1 MKKKLGIPIP
11 GEHGAWAVL
20 YASFA
25 VGWAA
30 SDPAFDVKI
39 ILLLISVSGLFL
51 SHEPLVKLLRARK
64 HGAPSENRL
73 HWVKWM
79 GIYLS
84 AALLAGAILL
94 FVYQRWIL
102 LAGGLLAAVL
112 FSIHLRLAFRRRDR
126 NLAGEVL
133 GIMGLTLT
141 APAVAIT
148 AVGHVDSRALL
159 VWLSCILYFASGIF
173 YVKMRVSHR
182 LKPVHFSLRKRQC
195 LAYHAVLLVLLIVA
209 SILLQLP
216 ALMLLGFVP
225 IITRAVWHAFRPGG
239 TLDLKQIGYREV
251 LYTVIFAICSGVGW
265 IVAG

>member
-30 SDPAFDVKI
+30 SDPAPDMKI
-39 ILLLISVSGLFL
+39 FLLLIAVTGLFL

-64 HGAPSENRL
+64 HGAPLENRR
-73 HWVKWM
+73 HWLKWM

-94 FVYQRWIL
+94 LVYQRWIL
-102 LAGGLLAAVL
+102 LAGGLLAAGL
-112 FSIHLRLAFRRRDR
+112 FSIHLRLAFRRQDR

-141 APAVAIT
+141 APAVAVT
-148 AVGHVDSRALL
+148 AVGHLDSRALL
-159 VWLSCILYFASGIF
+159 VWLSCVLYFASGIF

-182 LKPVHFSLRKRQC
+182 LKPIHFTLRKRQC
-195 LAYHAVLLVLLIVA
+195 LAYHTTLLILLIGA
-209 SILLQLP
+209 SIGFHLP

-225 IITRAVWHAFRPGG
+225 IIARAFWHAFRPGG
-239 TLDLKQIGYREV
+239 TLDLKKIGYREV
-251 LYTVIFAICSGVGW
+251 LYTVIFAICSSAGW
-265 IVAG
+265 IAAG